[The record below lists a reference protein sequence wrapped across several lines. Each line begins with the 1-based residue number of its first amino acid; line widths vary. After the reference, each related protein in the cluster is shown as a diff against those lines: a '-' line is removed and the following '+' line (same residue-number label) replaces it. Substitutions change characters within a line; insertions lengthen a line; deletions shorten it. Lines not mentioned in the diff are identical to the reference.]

1 MVPLCLYFINFF
13 GAKSKDKIIMITG
26 DSSKENSPRPDDEM
40 INKKDPPTT
49 TVEKK
54 VKRKED
60 RNMGWSLSQF

>member
-1 MVPLCLYFINFF
+1 
-13 GAKSKDKIIMITG
+13 MITG

-40 INKKDPPTT
+40 ITKKDPPTT